1 VCSWILLLVL
11 LFSGIAIMFQRVPI
25 YSSGVGVIAD
35 WREKTDSE
43 AHGLVII
50 AFFSPGLV
58 SELSPGRILSFEL
71 DSPAD
76 HITRPIVEAKG
87 MPLTRATATTEFDLG
102 PEARLAILPKSAVAI
117 VELDSLPQGASPAS
131 LNGRVVRAN
140 YLVTTRRVG
149 SYIPFVN
156 SFFRD

>member
-1 VCSWILLLVL
+1 
-11 LFSGIAIMFQRVPI
+11 MFQRVPI

-35 WREKTDSE
+35 WREKTGSE

-50 AFFSPGLV
+50 AFFPPGLV
-58 SELSPGRILSFEL
+58 SELTPGRTLSFEL

-76 HITRPIVEAKG
+76 HILRPIVEAKA
-87 MPLTRATATTEFDLG
+87 MPLNRATAMTEFDLE
-102 PEARLAILPKSAVAI
+102 PEARSAILPKSAVAI
-117 VELDSLPQGASPAS
+117 VELNPLPQGASPDS

-140 YLVTTRRVG
+140 YLLPPRRVG